1 MGKLSYV
8 DFAWPP
14 SSLSCLKPV
23 AQILLQSADWSR
35 LSSNYIKWKWLPY
48 HWTQLITRHL
58 LMANGIWAFQVA
70 LVVNTYLAMQVR
82 CEFEPWVRKIPWR
95 REWQPTPVFLPRESH
110 GQKCLEGYSP
120 WGRRVGHNWS
130 NSIHTHTR
138 NGIRSRI
145 SLTKYFLKDYTWLKN
160 RGSTITAKWE
170 KQSHWMGNITVQ
182 RSWIYSYLWSS
193 CGQVLRNN
201 EEILAYHQTFNV
213 KFSGHSSDLFSKWNK
228 MLCLVDG
235 RVVIWI
241 YLQHLKS
248 LLWDLRLVPSNPF
261 SLLYI

>member
-1 MGKLSYV
+1 MWIRTLGQEDLLEKGM
-8 DFAWPP
+8 ATH
-14 SSLSCLKPV
+14 SSIL
-23 AQILLQSADWSR
+23 AQRIPWTEVPGRLQSMGLQS
-35 LSSNYIKWKWLPY
+35 
-48 HWTQLITRHL
+48 WTQLKQ
-58 LMANGIWAFQVA
+58 F
-70 LVVNTYLAMQVR
+70 NT
-82 CEFEPWVRKIPWR
+82 
-95 REWQPTPVFLPRESH
+95 
-110 GQKCLEGYSP
+110 
-120 WGRRVGHNWS
+120 
-130 NSIHTHTR
+130 HTHTR

>member
-14 SSLSCLKPV
+14 SSLSCLKSV

-110 GQKCLEGYSP
+110 GQRCLAGFSPQGHTESDTMRQLGTHWCVIMMLCIKTNSICSP
-120 WGRRVGHNWS
+120 WRLCAFLIQEVALDS
-130 NSIHTHTR
+130 DK
-138 NGIRSRI
+138 IRSC
-145 SLTKYFLKDYTWLKN
+145 SW
-160 RGSTITAKWE
+160 
-170 KQSHWMGNITVQ
+170 GNDFRAENCIGYV
-182 RSWIYSYLWSS
+182 
-193 CGQVLRNN
+193 
-201 EEILAYHQTFNV
+201 
-213 KFSGHSSDLFSKWNK
+213 
-228 MLCLVDG
+228 
-235 RVVIWI
+235 
-241 YLQHLKS
+241 
-248 LLWDLRLVPSNPF
+248 
-261 SLLYI
+261 